1 MKQKT
6 KMNIK
11 NLMVSFVV
19 LAGILLLTATAS
31 AVTPLPYT
39 DNGFTVTQVT
49 VDGADASNDDVALIA
64 GETVTL
70 KVYFT
75 MGVGETQSDIK
86 VKAELEGSNVD
97 AQAVTEAFGVVE
109 NHSYVKVFTLKVPN
123 NFDEV
128 SDDATLSIDFIGG
141 STFAP
146 AVFNVL
152 VQKASYDVEFA
163 LVSTSDTIEAGKV
176 FPVEFVLKNIG
187 YNDLEDV
194 YVTVSIPELG
204 VQKQGY
210 FGDIVSVDNV
220 NVDNNKNDVVSGKIL
235 LDIPYTAKSGD
246 YKLLVS
252 AKNNDFE
259 TSMVRQIAVGNGLSS
274 NVFVTG
280 NKIVIANPTTQLMV
294 LKLVPESTGSVTLSE
309 ELVVVP
315 AGASKTITASATG
328 DYTVN
333 VFSKDGKLL
342 ESVTVPASIQT
353 GSAGNAV
360 AVLTVILTVVFLV
373 LLVVLIVLITKKP
386 EKTEEFSESYY

>member
-11 NLMVSFVV
+11 KLMVSFVV
-19 LAGILLLTATAS
+19 LASILLLTATAS
-31 AVTPLPYT
+31 A
-39 DNGFTVTQVT
+39 FSAISVT
-49 VDGADASNDDVALIA
+49 VDGIDASSDDVALVA

-75 MGVGETQSDIK
+75 ADSNESDIK
-86 VKAELEGSNVD
+86 VKAELEGNDVD
-97 AQAVTEAFGVVE
+97 AEVTTADFTVV
-109 NHSYVKVFTLKVPN
+109 SGKQYVKILTLKVPSE
-123 NFDEV
+123 FDEV
-128 SDDATLSIDFIGG
+128 SDDAVLSIDFIGG
-141 STFAP
+141 SAFTP
-146 AVFNVL
+146 VEYDVL

-163 LVSTSDTIEAGKV
+163 SVSTSNTVEAGKI
-176 FPVEFVLKNIG
+176 FPVEIVLKNVG
-187 YNDLEDV
+187 YNDLEDL
-194 YVTVSIPELG
+194 YITVSIPELG
-204 VQKQGY
+204 VQKTGY
-210 FGDIVSVDNV
+210 FGDVVSDE
-220 NVDNNKNDVVSGKIL
+220 NVDKDNEDFDVVSGKIL
-235 LDIPYTAKSGD
+235 LDIPYTAKSGV
-246 YKLLVS
+246 YSLEVE
-252 AKNNDFE
+252 AKSDEFA
-259 TSMVRQIAVGNGLSS
+259 TSRVKQIVVENGLSS

-280 NKIVIANPTTQLMV
+280 NKIVIANPTNQLLV

-333 VFSKDGKLL
+333 VFSKDGQLL
-342 ESVTVPASIQT
+342 ESVNVPATVQT